1 MRPPARVLLLSDSAG
16 LAAVLGGLLRGEER
30 LVRAGS
36 LREAA
41 EGGGL
46 TGADAVVLDS
56 HADGRL
62 ATLEQLRQVYD
73 GPLVVLVERGLRG
86 SDLPPDDARTVLVRP
101 FAADDLGAVLGLPPA
116 DAGAPPAEAV
126 APLDLA
132 AASRGGSR
140 WRRARQRAE
149 LLPTELLHA
158 WRARR
163 WVRMAGF
170 WVVCL
175 LAFVI
180 AFVLAAQDDSL
191 GGVVVTPL
199 PTVAVTA
206 APPTTAGSVR
216 LTSTGPAGSQG
227 AGGFRGASQTVP
239 GPTTAAD
246 PATTSTR
253 SPAPGGGATTRPATT
268 RQATTTTDQATTT
281 TEDQATTTD
290 TTIAGP

>member
-46 TGADAVVLDS
+46 AGTDAVVLDS
-56 HADGRL
+56 HPDGRL
-62 ATLEQLRQVYD
+62 AALDQLRQVYD

-101 FAADDLGAVLGLPPA
+101 FAAEDLGAVLGLPPA
-116 DAGAPPAEAV
+116 DAATPAEAA
-126 APLDLA
+126 APLELA
-132 AASRGGSR
+132 AAAHGGAR
-140 WRRARQRAE
+140 WRRAR

-170 WVVCL
+170 WAVCL
-175 LAFVI
+175 LAFLI

-191 GGVVVTPL
+191 GSVVVTPL
-199 PTVAVTA
+199 STVAVEPG
-206 APPTTAGSVR
+206 APATTAGDVR
-216 LTSTGPAGSQG
+216 VTSSGPAGTQG
-227 AGGFRGASQTVP
+227 AGGFRGATQTVP

-281 TEDQATTTD
+281 TEDQATTTV
-290 TTIAGP
+290 TTIAEP